1 MKTLLTVTLS
11 LLLTAT
17 SAWAERPEGGQGQ
30 GKRGDRMARMQEHLG
45 LSDSQVSQM
54 KEIRANGGNR
64 EEMRSVLNDDQRT
77 QMQEYRKNHKG
88 KGGRGGEGN
97 RPPPAEQEN

>member
-1 MKTLLTVTLS
+1 MKTLITVTLS
-11 LLLTAT
+11 LLLAAT

-30 GKRGDRMARMQEHLG
+30 RGDRMARMQKHLD
-45 LSDSQVSQM
+45 LSDDQVSQM

-64 EEMRSVLNDDQRT
+64 EDMRSVLNDDQRQ

-88 KGGRGGEGN
+88 KGGNRQ
-97 RPPPAEQEN
+97 RPPQEEDEA